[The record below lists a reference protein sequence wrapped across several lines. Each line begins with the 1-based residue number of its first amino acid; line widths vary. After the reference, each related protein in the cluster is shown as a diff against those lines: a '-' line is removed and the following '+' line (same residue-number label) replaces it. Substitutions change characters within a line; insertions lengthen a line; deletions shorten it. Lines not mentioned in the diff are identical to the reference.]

1 MVNAALM
8 KEERCKR
15 RKLNF
20 ATVLGRQS
28 DALES
33 DDEELLD
40 VFSENFLFDKTW
52 HFRFK
57 RS

>member
-1 MVNAALM
+1 MENFLRGKRMVNAALM

-20 ATVLGRQS
+20 ETVLGRQS

-40 VFSENFLFDKTW
+40 VFF
-52 HFRFK
+52 
-57 RS
+57 